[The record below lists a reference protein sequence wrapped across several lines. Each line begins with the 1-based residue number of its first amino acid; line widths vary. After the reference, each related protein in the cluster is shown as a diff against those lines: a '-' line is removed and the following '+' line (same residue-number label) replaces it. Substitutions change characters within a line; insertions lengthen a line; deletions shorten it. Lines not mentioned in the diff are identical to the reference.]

1 MIIIELWQL
10 IVDLLLS
17 RTASHDEVSGG
28 RYPSNIY
35 IHKNRKK
42 QPTYIAT
49 YLSRC
54 ISKQIYTF
62 QQVALM
68 PSPSGQPKD
77 GSSLSAISTVFANM
91 VSM

>member
-42 QPTYIAT
+42 AAHIDYLSRLHIAT
-49 YLSRC
+49 YLNRYLPAC
-54 ISKQIYTF
+54 
-62 QQVALM
+62 
-68 PSPSGQPKD
+68 
-77 GSSLSAISTVFANM
+77 SSDAFPIWTT
-91 VSM
+91 